1 MKICTQCANP
11 TNKPVII
18 NKEIVCQECS
28 EKLNMKKLNENELMV
43 LKSLIPSSMGN
54 GHDFGFT
61 DEHANC
67 GLTKHQMAGYISSL
81 SKKGYI
87 DLEDL
92 SNDPGVECM
101 ATQFNFTLKA
111 EEILDGVFVD
121 SNH

>member
-1 MKICTQCANP
+1 M
-11 TNKPVII
+11 II

-43 LKSLIPSSMGN
+43 LKSLIPSSLAN

-87 DLEDL
+87 ILDDL

-101 ATQFNFTLKA
+101 ATQFNFTKRA
-111 EEILDGVFVD
+111 ENILEDVYVD
-121 SNH
+121 FNHY